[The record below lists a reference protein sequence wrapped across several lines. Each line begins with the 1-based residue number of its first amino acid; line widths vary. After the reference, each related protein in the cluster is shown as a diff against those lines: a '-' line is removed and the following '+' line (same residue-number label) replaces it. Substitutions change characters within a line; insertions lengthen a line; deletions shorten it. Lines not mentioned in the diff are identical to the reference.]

1 MADKKF
7 ESDNDN
13 EFNEVVPTSDDMP
26 KKFGFKSRVG
36 DLPVATDHHKI

>member
-26 KKFGFKSRVG
+26 KKFGFKSRV
-36 DLPVATDHHKI
+36 DVTPK